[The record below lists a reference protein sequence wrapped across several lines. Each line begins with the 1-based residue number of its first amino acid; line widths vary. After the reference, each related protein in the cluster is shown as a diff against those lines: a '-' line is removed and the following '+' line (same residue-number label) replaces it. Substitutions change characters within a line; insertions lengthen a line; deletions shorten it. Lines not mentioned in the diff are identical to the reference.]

1 MVAWSTARLPVDP
14 DAMSPGGVS
23 EIRHLIG
30 HDYGDLTHVRVP
42 VGGVSAP
49 AWLDVAEFFYV
60 WAGWGQL
67 WRMRGSH
74 ADVVDLRPGTCVSV
88 LRGTT
93 FQYRAQGG
101 SSASPTDL
109 VIVLAVV
116 PHWSLEL
123 YHHADVEPR
132 WLPTHPEGPL
142 VPPPEAVDEE
152 LGQVVR
158 LPASWDTLA
167 PDGSE
172 IRLLPEIEAAGL
184 AHCQLAPGQTSTAVL
199 HRTVS
204 ETWFVLDGA
213 GELWRSD
220 AGLRSEITSLAHGVA
235 IDIPLGTT
243 FQFRSTGKDPL
254 QLLLLTAPRWPGAH
268 EAKGAEPYWKAG

>member
-1 MVAWSTARLPVDP
+1 
-14 DAMSPGGVS
+14 
-23 EIRHLIG
+23 LIG

-67 WRMRGSH
+67 WRMRGPPE
-74 ADVVDLRPGTCVSV
+74 DLVDLRPGTCVAV
-88 LRGTT
+88 LPGTT
-93 FQYRAQGG
+93 FQYRAKGG
-101 SSASPTDL
+101 SAASPTDL
-109 VIVLAVV
+109 VVVLAVV
-116 PHWSLEL
+116 PHWKREL
-123 YHHADVEPR
+123 YHHADVEPK
-132 WLPTHPEGPL
+132 WLPTHPEGPRD
-142 VPPPEAVDEE
+142 PPPETVDED

-158 LPASWDTLA
+158 LPAHWDVLA

-172 IRLLPEIEAAGL
+172 IRLLPEIEAAGS
-184 AHCQLAPGQTSTAVL
+184 AHCQLAPGLISTAVH

-213 GELWRSD
+213 GELWRSTQSD
-220 AGLRSEITSLAHGVA
+220 QGLRSEITSLAHGVA
-235 IDIPLGTT
+235 VDIPLGTT

-254 QLLLLTAPRWPGAH
+254 QLLLLTAPRWPGAN
-268 EAKGAEPYWKAG
+268 EAMVAAKQFWNAG